1 MTAVETRFPV
11 SNEKGNVKLSFPWTD
26 AFRPSKKTSQA
37 NVHFEKAS
45 VLFNVAAVMSQQAL
59 QVERGTAEGATQAC
73 KIFQVRQPGHG
84 YLVWAVGAL
93 GEEGGCRQLA
103 NRNVAARNVF
113 VVSGQAS
120 RPCSMGR
127 QSTQPSLDTLRA
139 CTAYWASCHWHR
151 VGCRET

>member
-1 MTAVETRFPV
+1 MRDVSTRLPCRYYKCMTAVETRFPI

-73 KIFQVRQPGHG
+73 KIFQVCQPDRG
-84 YLVWAVGAL
+84 YYLLIVMGKRRRAQAHEVGI
-93 GEEGGCRQLA
+93 
-103 NRNVAARNVF
+103 
-113 VVSGQAS
+113 
-120 RPCSMGR
+120 
-127 QSTQPSLDTLRA
+127 
-139 CTAYWASCHWHR
+139 
-151 VGCRET
+151 